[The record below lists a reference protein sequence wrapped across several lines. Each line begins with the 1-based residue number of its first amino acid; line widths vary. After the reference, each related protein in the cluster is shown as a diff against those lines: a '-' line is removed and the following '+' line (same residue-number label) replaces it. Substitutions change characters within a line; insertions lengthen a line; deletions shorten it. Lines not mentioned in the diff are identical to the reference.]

1 MVLIFLSV
9 FSLDFIPFQFVIIDK
24 FYSLALGKKP
34 GLFPKVWRGQVVQVL
49 HRNAGEAT
57 DGEKS
62 YDAGTNLGG
71 VDSHCVEDLGF
82 KYYQWLSWV

>member
-1 MVLIFLSV
+1 ME
-9 FSLDFIPFQFVIIDK
+9 K
-24 FYSLALGKKP
+24 
-34 GLFPKVWRGQVVQVL
+34 
-49 HRNAGEAT
+49 
-57 DGEKS
+57 KS